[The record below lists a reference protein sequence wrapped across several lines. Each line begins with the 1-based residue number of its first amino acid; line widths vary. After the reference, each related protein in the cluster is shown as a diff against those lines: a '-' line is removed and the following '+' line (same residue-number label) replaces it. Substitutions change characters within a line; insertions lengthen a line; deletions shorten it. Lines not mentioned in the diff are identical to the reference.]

1 MIGRS
6 DFLGEPGMLSMIM
19 CFHNYSLYILRP
31 LLIHKL
37 QSKLHAEK
45 NIFLKIENKQVDY
58 TKVKSNPQSKVGLIQ

>member
-1 MIGRS
+1 MLVIGRS

-37 QSKLHAEK
+37 QSKLHAQK
-45 NIFLKIENKQVDY
+45 NIF
-58 TKVKSNPQSKVGLIQ
+58 